1 MGKLDKNGPYD
12 LIIADP
18 PSFQKGSFELNRD
31 YPKLLRRLPKM
42 LSPGGQ
48 LMLCCNSPSMTS
60 LEFNGLVQA
69 AIPTVQ
75 LVKRLEANPDFE
87 EQDPEAALKV
97 MVYQL

>member
-1 MGKLDKNGPYD
+1 
-12 LIIADP
+12 
-18 PSFQKGSFELNRD
+18 
-31 YPKLLRRLPKM
+31 
-42 LSPGGQ
+42 
-48 LMLCCNSPSMTS
+48 MLCCNSPSMTS